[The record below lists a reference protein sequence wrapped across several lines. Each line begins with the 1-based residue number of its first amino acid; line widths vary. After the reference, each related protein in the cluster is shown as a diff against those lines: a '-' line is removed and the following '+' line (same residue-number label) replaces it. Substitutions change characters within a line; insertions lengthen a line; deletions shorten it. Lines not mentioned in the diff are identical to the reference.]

1 MLDIEPLLHPVAIAD
16 LRPTQMT
23 IGFREVARKRLEW
36 RERAQRDGPDFLGQH
51 MIPAVI
57 GPHDRPWIIDNHH
70 LARALH
76 EEGVKHVLIRIVAD
90 LGTVQPRLF
99 RTFLDNR
106 NWLHPFDAEG
116 QRQSNDAIPKHIGKL
131 KDDPYRSLA
140 GELRRAGGYAK
151 DDTPFSEFLWADYL
165 RSKISGAL
173 IAKDFAAA
181 VTKALD
187 IAHKPKASYLPGWAG
202 PHA

>member
-1 MLDIEPLLHPVAIAD
+1 MLDLEPLLHPVAITD

-76 EEGVKHVLIRIVAD
+76 VSTGPEVSAD
-90 LGTVQPRLF
+90 V
-99 RTFLDNR
+99 
-106 NWLHPFDAEG
+106 
-116 QRQSNDAIPKHIGKL
+116 
-131 KDDPYRSLA
+131 
-140 GELRRAGGYAK
+140 
-151 DDTPFSEFLWADYL
+151 
-165 RSKISGAL
+165 GA
-173 IAKDFAAA
+173 
-181 VTKALD
+181 
-187 IAHKPKASYLPGWAG
+187 
-202 PHA
+202 